1 MPLTR
6 TKEQDAKRKR
16 EERAINPRAGDVGPY
31 ALGNVSMITNADNRR
46 ERVVA

>member
-16 EERAINPRAGDVGPY
+16 EERAINPRAGGIPQLRPVEY
-31 ALGNVSMITNADNRR
+31 
-46 ERVVA
+46 